1 LLSRAPVLALRD
13 VAARVRVYLTRTCP
27 YCIAATELLRA
38 RGIEFEP
45 IGLDDHPDRFSFTE
59 SILPG
64 HDTVPLI
71 LIDGEPVGGYTEL
84 AALDR
89 SGELQRRLSG

>member
-1 LLSRAPVLALRD
+1 MSV
-13 VAARVRVYLTRTCP
+13 RVRIYLTRTCP
-27 YCIAATELLRA
+27 FCIAATKLLRE

-45 IGLDDHPDRFSFTE
+45 IGLDGHPDRYSFTE

-71 LIDGEPVGGYTEL
+71 LIDGQPIGGYTEL
-84 AALDR
+84 AALDA
-89 SGELQRRLSG
+89 SGELQRRLAP